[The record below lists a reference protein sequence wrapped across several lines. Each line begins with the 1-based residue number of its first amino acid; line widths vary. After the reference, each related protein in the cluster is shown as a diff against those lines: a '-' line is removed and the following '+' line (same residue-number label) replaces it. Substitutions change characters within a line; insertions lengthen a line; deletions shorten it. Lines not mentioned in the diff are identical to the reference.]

1 MTVRT
6 GIRKRRRRM
15 VVTRTMRT
23 MRTMLIIKTTV
34 IRR

>member
-23 MRTMLIIKTTV
+23 MLIIKTTV